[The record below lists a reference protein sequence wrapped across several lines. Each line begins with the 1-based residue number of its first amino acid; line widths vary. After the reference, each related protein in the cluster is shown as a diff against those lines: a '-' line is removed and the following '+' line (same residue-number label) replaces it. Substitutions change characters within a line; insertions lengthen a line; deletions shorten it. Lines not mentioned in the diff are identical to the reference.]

1 MKSSPKVASSDGHLI
16 YRLLAENSNDLISRH
31 NTEGKCSY
39 ISPRCFQLL
48 GYRPEELIGQNP
60 CDFVHSDDV
69 ESLNMAFL
77 SSMENNGYT
86 TFVYRVRRKDN
97 EYIWFK
103 TLAKVI
109 RDRKTHEVVEILC
122 VSKDISKNKKYE
134 TDIIESEARFRSA
147 FEFAPI
153 GMALVSVKG
162 RFMRVNRSLCIMLN
176 CDEDHLIEERLIDF
190 VHPEDSNQL
199 TFKDIQQQIEQNA
212 QAHFQTELRF
222 FTRNNQ
228 VISTIL
234 SISLVKNR
242 EGQPLHYICHLQ
254 NITKR
259 KATEEA
265 LANSERLYK
274 AIVQTET
281 ELVCRFTKDGILSFV
296 NDAYCH
302 YFNQTPEDLL
312 GATILLPIPED
323 DRIRI
328 QKVLDGLTPENAVAN
343 LDFRIIINQEIH
355 WHNWSFCGIFDEGS
369 QEAIHVQAVGR
380 DITKSKRNEQ
390 QLIKKTEELEVANK
404 ELESFSYSVSHDLRA
419 PLRSIDGFSKIL
431 AEDYEQVLDDEGK
444 RLLDIISENSKQ
456 MAELIDDLLAFSRV
470 SRKEVEKTTFDL
482 TEMVKGIVMEFK
494 RLEENQTAEVK
505 VAPMNHIKS
514 DMAML
519 KQLWV
524 NLISNAL
531 KFSQKSDPPTIE
543 IGQMCKDE
551 MYIYYIKDN
560 GVGFDMRYVHKVFG
574 VFQRLHRKEEF
585 PGTGVGLAIVHRIVT
600 KNKGKIWVESE
611 PNKGTTFY
619 FTLPPESIIHI
630 PETSTL

>member
-1 MKSSPKVASSDGHLI
+1 MKSNPKATSSDGHLI
-16 YRLLAENSNDLISRH
+16 YRLLAENSNDIISRH
-31 NTEGKCSY
+31 TIQGKCSY

-48 GYRPEELIGQNP
+48 GHRPEALIGQNP
-60 CDFVHSDDV
+60 CDFVHPDDV
-69 ESLNMAFL
+69 ETLKMAFE
-77 SSMENNGYT
+77 SSMDNKGYT

-103 TLAKVI
+103 TLSKVI

-134 TDIIESEARFRSA
+134 TDIIESEARFRRA

-162 RFMRVNRSLCIMLN
+162 RVMRVNRSLCVMFN
-176 CDEDHLIEERLIDF
+176 CDEDHLVEERLIDF
-190 VHPEDSNQL
+190 VHPDDSVYL
-199 TFKDIQQQIEQNA
+199 TFRDIQQQIEQTE
-212 QAHFQTELRF
+212 QSHFQTELRLV
-222 FTRNNQ
+222 TSTKQ
-228 VISTIL
+228 VISAIL

-242 EGQPLHYICHLQ
+242 EGQPLHYICHIQ
-254 NITKR
+254 DITKR

-281 ELVCRFTKDGILSFV
+281 ELVCRFTKEGILSFV
-296 NDAYCH
+296 NDAYCR
-302 YFNQTPEDLL
+302 YFNQTSEDLL

-323 DRIRI
+323 DRLKIRNAI
-328 QKVLDGLTPENAVAN
+328 DGLTPDNAVAN
-343 LDFRIIINQEIH
+343 LEFRIIINQEVH
-355 WHNWSFCGIFDEGS
+355 WHNWSFCGIFHEGS

-380 DITKSKRNEQ
+380 DITNSKRNEQ
-390 QLIKKTEELEVANK
+390 QLIKKTRELEIANK
-404 ELESFSYSVSHDLRA
+404 ELEAFSYSVSHDLRA

-431 AEDYEQVLDDEGK
+431 TEDYSPTLGEEGK
-444 RLLDIISENSKQ
+444 RLLGIISENSKQ

-470 SRKEVEKTTFDL
+470 SRKEVEKTVFSM

-494 RLEENQTAEVK
+494 RLEENETAEVLIK
-505 VAPMNHIKS
+505 PMNQIKS
-514 DMAML
+514 DRAML
-519 KQLWV
+519 RQLWV

-531 KFSQKSDPPTIE
+531 KFSQNSVPPVIE
-543 IGQMCKDE
+543 IGQILKDNI
-551 MYIYYIKDN
+551 YIYYIKDN

-585 PGTGVGLAIVHRIVT
+585 SGTGVGLAIVHRIIT

-619 FTLPPESIIHI
+619 FTLPPESIIKV
-630 PETSTL
+630 PKTSNL

>member
-1 MKSSPKVASSDGHLI
+1 MKSNPKVISSDGRLI

-31 NTEGKCSY
+31 TIQGKCSY

-48 GYRPEELIGQNP
+48 GYRPEELIGENP
-60 CDFVHSDDV
+60 CDFVHPDDV
-69 ESLNMAFL
+69 EALKMAFEA
-77 SSMENNGYT
+77 SMDNNGYT
-86 TFVYRVRRKDN
+86 TFVYRVKRKDN
-97 EYIWFK
+97 EYVWFK
-103 TLAKVI
+103 TLGKVI
-109 RDRKTHEVVEILC
+109 RDRETHEVVEILC

-162 RFMRVNRSLCIMLN
+162 RFIRVNRSLCVMFN
-176 CDEDHLIEERLIDF
+176 CNEDNLIEERLIDF
-190 VHPEDSNQL
+190 VHPDDSAHL
-199 TFKDIQQQIEQNA
+199 TFHDIQQQIEQTE
-212 QAHFQTELRF
+212 QAHFQTELRLI
-222 FTRNNQ
+222 TSNQ
-228 VISTIL
+228 RMISAIL

-242 EGQPLHYICHLQ
+242 EGQPLHYICHVQ
-254 NITKR
+254 DITKR

-265 LANSERLYK
+265 LANSECLYK

-296 NDAYCH
+296 NNAYCR
-302 YFNQTPEDLL
+302 YFNQAAEDLL

-323 DRIRI
+323 DRLRI
-328 QKVLDGLTPENAVAN
+328 QQALDSLTPENAVAN
-343 LDFRIIINQEIH
+343 LEFRVVMNQEVH
-355 WHNWSFCGIFDEGS
+355 WHNWSFCGIFPEGDA
-369 QEAIHVQAVGR
+369 EVIHIQAVGR

-390 QLIKKTEELEVANK
+390 QLIKKTSELEVANK
-404 ELESFSYSVSHDLRA
+404 ELEAFSYSVSHDLRA
-419 PLRSIDGFSKIL
+419 PLRSIDGFAKIL
-431 AEDYEQVLDDEGK
+431 AEDYGGVLDEEGK

-470 SRKEVEKTTFDL
+470 SRKEVEKTVFSM

-494 RLEENQTAEVK
+494 RLEENQAAEVLIK
-505 VAPMNHIKS
+505 PMNQIKS

-531 KFSQKSDPPTIE
+531 KFSQKSDAPTIE
-543 IGQMCKDE
+543 IGQTLQDDT
-551 MYIYYIKDN
+551 YIYYIKDN

-600 KNKGKIWVESE
+600 KNKGRIWVESE
-611 PNKGTTFY
+611 PNKGTVFY
-619 FTLPPESIIHI
+619 FTLPPESIMSI
-630 PETSTL
+630 PEASNL